1 MGRLEADGAGNGE
14 GAREPLAAS
23 AAGAGSGARSALKP
37 SDMVSSKVIRLANL
51 LRRSGTL
58 AYGRKFGLSQ
68 VEWRVLALVGEH
80 APITLN
86 ALAEQMGLDKGQ
98 ISRGVSALVSRNLL
112 LREYRRKGRG
122 IAITLGPRGEELY
135 SELMSAAIERNS
147 LMLAGMSDAEASELF
162 KMLDRLTELARAVLA
177 REQGAER
184 APPTSDSG

>member
-1 MGRLEADGAGNGE
+1 MGRLDADGNGE
-14 GAREPLAAS
+14 DAKDPPTARAADVGPRAAS
-23 AAGAGSGARSALKP
+23 KP

-58 AYGRKFGLSQ
+58 LYGRKFGLSQ

-162 KMLDRLTELARAVLA
+162 KMLDRLTELARAALA
-177 REQGAER
+177 REQAAER

>member
-14 GAREPLAAS
+14 GAKEPLAAS
-23 AAGAGSGARSALKP
+23 AADAGSGARSGLKP
-37 SDMVSSKVIRLANL
+37 SDLVSPKVIRLANL

-58 AYGRKFGLSQ
+58 AYGRKLGLSQ

-135 SELMSAAIERNS
+135 GELMAAAIERNG

-162 KMLDRLTELARAVLA
+162 KMLDRLTELARAALA
-177 REQGAER
+177 REQAAER